1 MTPKE
6 YLEQAIYLDQR
17 INSKLT
23 QVENLRGLANKVTT
37 VYSDTPS
44 GQHDNS
50 RLEKTIAKIIDLEN
64 DIDKDIDRLV
74 DLKKEITDTI
84 NQIHDHRYRTI
95 LEMRYLSCHS
105 WEQIAVQL
113 GYDSRHIR
121 RMNGWALQKIKIPE
135 KMSANVLECPVSKC
149 YNI

>member
-6 YLEQAIYLDQR
+6 YLEQAVYLDQR

-23 QVENLRGLANKVTT
+23 QVENLRSLATKVTT
-37 VYSDTPS
+37 VYSDSPHS
-44 GQHDNS
+44 SAPDCQ
-50 RLEKTIAKIIDLEN
+50 RLEKTIAKIVDLEN
-64 DIDKDIDRLV
+64 DINRDIDTLV
-74 DLKKEITDTI
+74 DLKRDITETI
-84 NQIHDHRYRTI
+84 KKVQNEKYRTL

-121 RMNGWALQKIKIPE
+121 RMHGWALQKIKVPE
-135 KMSANVLECPVSKC
+135 KMSANVLECPVQK
-149 YNI
+149 

>member
-23 QVENLRGLANKVTT
+23 QVENLRGLASKVTT
-37 VYSDTPS
+37 VYGDTPS

-64 DIDKDIDRLV
+64 DIDSDIDRLV
-74 DLKKEITDTI
+74 DLKKEITETI
-84 NQIHDHRYRTI
+84 NQIPDLRYRTI
-95 LEMRYLSCHS
+95 LDMRYLSFRT
-105 WEQIAVQL
+105 WEQIAVAL
-113 GYDSRHIR
+113 DHDIRHVYR
-121 RMNGWALQKIKIPE
+121 LHGEALKEIKISE
-135 KMSANVLECPVSKC
+135 RCH
-149 YNI
+149 

>member
-6 YLEQAIYLDQR
+6 YLEQAVYLDQR

-23 QVENLRGLANKVTT
+23 QIENLRSLATKVTT
-37 VYSDTPS
+37 VYSDSPHNPAPDC
-44 GQHDNS
+44 Q

-64 DIDKDIDRLV
+64 DINKDIDKLV
-74 DLKKEITDTI
+74 DLKRDITKTI
-84 NQIHDHRYRTI
+84 KKVQNEKYRTL
-95 LEMRYLSCHS
+95 LEMRYLSRQS

-121 RMNGWALQKIKIPE
+121 RMHGWALQKIKISE
-135 KMSANVLECPVSKC
+135 KMSANVLECPV
-149 YNI
+149 

>member
-23 QVENLRGLANKVTT
+23 QVENLRGLATKVTAI
-37 VYSDTPS
+37 YSDTPS

-84 NQIHDHRYRTI
+84 NQIPDPRHRTI
-95 LEMRYLSCHS
+95 LEMRYLSFRT
-105 WEQIAVQL
+105 WEQIAVAL
-113 GYDSRHIR
+113 DHDIRHVYR
-121 RMNGWALQKIKIPE
+121 LHGEALKQIKFSE
-135 KMSANVLECPVSKC
+135 RCH
-149 YNI
+149 

>member
-23 QVENLRGLANKVTT
+23 QVENLRSLANKVTT
-37 VYSDTPS
+37 VYGDAPS

-64 DIDKDIDRLV
+64 DIDKDIDKLV
-74 DLKKEITDTI
+74 DLKKEITETI
-84 NQIHDHRYRTI
+84 NQIPDLRHRTI
-95 LEMRYLSCHS
+95 LEMRYLSFRT
-105 WEQIAVQL
+105 WEQIAVEL
-113 GYDSRHIR
+113 SLDLSWVHRLHGR
-121 RMNGWALQKIKIPE
+121 ALKKISE
-135 KMSANVLECPVSKC
+135 KSH
-149 YNI
+149 